1 MEVSFASRSM
11 QKACSV
17 QREAR
22 KEWGERLARKVQ
34 QRLME
39 LKNAADTLAD
49 ISHLPPAR
57 CHELTGDRAGQ
68 LSVDLV
74 HPFRLIFTPDHD
86 PVPRKP
92 DGGLDRAKV
101 TKILVLE
108 VCDPH

>member
-11 QKACSV
+11 QKVCSIAK
-17 QREAR
+17 EAHR
-22 KEWGERLARKVQ
+22 KWGSAVARRLQ

-39 LKNAADTLAD
+39 LRAAETLAD

-68 LSVDLV
+68 ISVDLA
-74 HPFRLIFTPDHD
+74 HPYRLIFVPDHD
-86 PVPRKP
+86 PVPQKP
-92 DGGLDRAKV
+92 DGGLDRASV
-101 TKILVLE
+101 TKVLVLE